1 MHRQFDFDIAGDSTE
16 AGTAWPRTR
25 CADAASRRASSCRC
39 RKWARSLA
47 PRCRG
52 RASGNQPDVDRFGVQ
67 GAPAGVIDPV
77 GAVTAHQRKQPDN
90 LVNLAHLRPRQRML
104 QQRRRVG
111 ADMGTLRGCPVLQ
124 RIQVSHRV
132 CVQLGRQAG
141 GVDVPAPRG
150 HRGMHLDQLAAP
162 IQLHRAGVG
171 TGGQPLPDQ
180 LTEHA
185 RRARGPPAHVL

>member
-16 AGTAWPRTR
+16 AGTMAPNALCGRGIETG
-25 CADAASRRASSCRC
+25 RASSCRC
-39 RKWARSLA
+39 RKWSRSLA

-77 GAVTAHQRKQPDN
+77 GAVTAHQRKQP
-90 LVNLAHLRPRQRML
+90 VNLAHLRPRQRML
-104 QQRRRVG
+104 QRRRRVG
-111 ADMGTLRGCPVLQ
+111 ADMGALRGYPVLQ